1 MTHKLVF
8 VSLLSTA
15 IVVVACG
22 RQVTP
27 NPPGLGA
34 GGALPGY
41 TIVKFDV
48 AGAFNFTSYGY
59 WVVFNTSG
67 DGLTPL
73 TNAQQSNWAAYST
86 AVLAGGA
93 GGATY
98 AAAGQFLKNANP
110 AIPPHFQ
117 QLITPPQLFQYIPD
131 NNGTN
136 TEFQI
141 TFLRSVFNPINATP
155 TPKPS
160 PSTSPQPPFSHIWR
174 FNAFTTQANAQNQLL
189 FVDSMGSGG
198 ATDTTFVSPPLDIN
212 TCFDQVF
219 YKQQDINPPSDP
231 AAQIVSVEIAN
242 NPSPGPSSSPCQ

>member
-1 MTHKLVF
+1 MIRKLAFGF
-8 VSLLSTA
+8 VLVTA
-15 IVVVACG
+15 FIVAACG

-41 TIVKFDV
+41 MIVRFDV
-48 AGAFNFTSYGY
+48 NGAFNFSNYGY
-59 WVVFNTSG
+59 WVVFNTTG
-67 DGLTPL
+67 NGLTPL
-73 TNAQQSNWAAYST
+73 TNAQQTNWAAYSDAT
-86 AVLAGGA
+86 LAGGA
-93 GGATY
+93 GGATF
-98 AAAGQFLKNANP
+98 AGAGQFVKNPNP
-110 AIPPHFQ
+110 AIPPAFVH
-117 QLITPPQLFQYIPD
+117 LITTPQTFQYIPN

-136 TEFQI
+136 TEFQV
-141 TFLRSVFNPINATP
+141 TFLRSIFVPINATP

-160 PSTSPQPPFSHIWR
+160 PSSTPPPPFSHIWL

-198 ATDTTFVSPPLDIN
+198 PTDTTFVSPQLDIN

-231 AAQIVSVEIAN
+231 AAQIVSIEIAN
-242 NPSPGPSSSPCQ
+242 NPSPGPNSTPCP